1 MTITPRLST
10 TKGPS
15 MDSMRKTALV
25 AGVLY
30 LLTFISSIPA
40 VFLQSPVLND
50 PTFIISSAGTEQVR
64 LGALFDIV
72 NCLTAIGTAVALYAV
87 IKRQNQGFAIGFVS
101 SRLFEGTVLMIG
113 VVSILSIVTLQQPG
127 ATGAEASL
135 LVTVQQTLVT
145 VRNWAFVLG
154 TGVPALNAFLL
165 GWLMYKS
172 RLVPRAIP
180 VIGLIGA
187 PLFTSWIIGYVLG
200 VTDAGTAWHG
210 DRGRSDLHLGAVA
223 RPVDDLQGLPQG
235 GAADGRGRRRVG
247 EPGRLRRPPSDPPP
261 ASPRRQVRH
270 DRHTRAGGDGRRPAF
285 VVRTFWVL
293 HRAAYRVDRRPVR
306 PLAAGG
312 RQQVRDAAP
321 HDVGRR
327 SGQTRVAI
335 VGYYEDGPNL
345 VTLAMNGWGE
355 KEPAWWLNLQAQPD
369 TDVELPDGTRAVRAR
384 AAVGRGARPAV
395 GAVRRL
401 PRLGRRHRR
410 ASPPGGDRQETSRRR
425 PRAASSHSA

>member
-1 MTITPRLST
+1 MAITSRLST

-40 VFLQSPVLND
+40 VFLQGPVLND
-50 PTFIISSAGTEQVR
+50 PTFIISSAGTDSQVR

-72 NCLTAIGTAVALYAV
+72 NSLTAIGTAVALYAV

-113 VVSILSIVTLQQPG
+113 VISILSIVTLQQPG

-135 LVTVQQTLVT
+135 LSTVQQTLVT

-200 VTDAGTAWHG
+200 VTEAGTAWHG
-210 DRGRSDLHLGAVA
+210 IGVAPIFIWELSLGLWMTFKGFRKDAPLMVE
-223 RPVDDLQGLPQG
+223 
-235 GAADGRGRRRVG
+235 AAAAERRAWR
-247 EPGRLRRPPSDPPP
+247 P
-261 ASPRRQVRH
+261 ASVPR
-270 DRHTRAGGDGRRPAF
+270 TS
-285 VVRTFWVL
+285 
-293 HRAAYRVDRRPVR
+293 
-306 PLAAGG
+306 
-312 RQQVRDAAP
+312 
-321 HDVGRR
+321 VG
-327 SGQTRVAI
+327 VAI
-335 VGYYEDGPNL
+335 ERGCGMTEVI
-345 VTLAMNGWGE
+345 VH
-355 KEPAWWLNLQAQPD
+355 EP
-369 TDVELPDGTRAVRAR
+369 RS
-384 AAVGRGARPAV
+384 AAIASGR
-395 GAVRRL
+395 
-401 PRLGRRHRR
+401 
-410 ASPPGGDRQETSRRR
+410 T
-425 PRAASSHSA
+425 